1 MPSARE
7 AFGPAG
13 HASRTDPSV
22 PVPALAPQTP
32 FERASRAAVLAGDA
46 PLPRAAREAREPA
59 GEGGKEAKGKG
70 RDKGKAKAADPNQRS
85 LVSYWGS
92 SAAKAAEEKA
102 QEDPVPTKCDEWDR
116 VWDENTEGLEI
127 KRRPAP
133 EGREACTPLESR
145 GSCPV
150 CQQVCASLPCAVP
163 RRAAPRRPVCA
174 LPQR

>member
-1 MPSARE
+1 MAADNP
-7 AFGPAG
+7 FDGGDHGNPDLGPGAYEV
-13 HASRTDPSV
+13 A
-22 PVPALAPQTP
+22 
-32 FERASRAAVLAGDA
+32 
-46 PLPRAAREAREPA
+46 AAREALEPA

-150 CQQVCASLPCAVP
+150 CQQVRASLPCAVP